1 MALRVLMFGWEFPPY
16 NSGGLGTACEGLCS
30 GLLAEGAEVTFVMP
44 HRTDVSF
51 PGLSFLFADTDA
63 YRQVLIPSPLSPY
76 LDSSSYLAL
85 GLPFGLYAP
94 GLLEEVLRY
103 GMLARELAKN
113 ESFDVIHAHDWL
125 SFPAGLAAKEV
136 SGKPLIV
143 HVHATE
149 FDRTGGPEGINKTV
163 YAIER
168 EGMHRADKVVT
179 VSGFTKD
186 MVVSRYG
193 VSADKVT
200 VVHNATSPLP
210 PPVSLPLMEEKAKG
224 KKIVLFVGRL
234 TLQKGPDYF
243 LRAAKLVLEH
253 EPNTLFVIAGSGDM
267 EGQVVRDTARLGLG
281 GQVLFAG
288 FARGAELSSLYQAA
302 DLFVLP
308 SVSEPF
314 GITPLESLS
323 AGTPVIVSK
332 QSGVAEVLTHALK
345 VDFWDVDEMA
355 NQIVALLR
363 NPSLSNQL
371 SSMGQGEAV
380 KLSWRDSAKKC
391 LVLYQSFKN
400 HLEK

>member
-1 MALRVLMFGWEFPPY
+1 MFGWEFPPY
-16 NSGGLGTACEGLCS
+16 NSGGLGTACEGLCK

-44 HRTDVSF
+44 RRADVSY
-51 PGLSFLFADTDA
+51 PGISFLFTDSPQ
-63 YRQVLIPSPLSPY
+63 YKQVFVSSSLSPY
-76 LDSSSYLAL
+76 LDSASYASL
-85 GLPFGLYAP
+85 GLPPGLYAP

-103 GMLARELAKN
+103 GQMAREIAES

-125 SFPAGLAAKEV
+125 SFPAGLAAQEV
-136 SGKPLIV
+136 SGKPLIA

-149 FDRTGGPEGINKTV
+149 FDRTGGPNGVNQAV

-168 EGMHRADKVVT
+168 EGMHRASGVVA

-186 MVVSRYG
+186 IVVSRYG
-193 VSADKVT
+193 VPAEKVT

-210 PPVSLPLMEEKAKG
+210 PPAPLPLAEEKAKG

-243 LRAAKLVLEH
+243 LRAAKLVTEH

-267 EGQVVRDTARLGLG
+267 EGQVIKETARLGLG

-288 FARGAELSSLYQAA
+288 FARGAELAALYKTA
-302 DLFVLP
+302 DLFVLS

-323 AGTPVIVSK
+323 QGTPVIVSK
-332 QSGVAEVLTHALK
+332 QSGVSEVLTHALK

-355 NQIVALLR
+355 NQIISLLR
-363 NPSLSNQL
+363 HDALANQL
-371 SSMGQGEAV
+371 GSLGKEETD

-391 LVLYQSFKN
+391 LDLYRSFRD
-400 HLEK
+400 HLEE